1 MQLKKDKMG
10 KSVHIEVWGDHWG
23 YSWLNLT
30 FTGQSGLFCDRS
42 DRHCTSALV
51 AEERNAF
58 EVKIEKL
65 WFRHRR

>member
-1 MQLKKDKMG
+1 MYILKYEE
-10 KSVHIEVWGDHWG
+10 IIWG

-30 FTGQSGLFCDRS
+30 FTDQSGLFCDLS

-51 AEERNAF
+51 AEERNSF

-65 WFRHRR
+65 WFRHTR